1 MWTTAAAARGSLAR
15 RRALLSPGTPC
26 PARAPK
32 TYKLRLF
39 QSLYGFIALTLTVLT
54 TWRLQEAPRGPSRS
68 DLECQL
74 SLHSPP
80 CPDFRNVLWR
90 ATCLVLA
97 SQLTCC
103 MVHLFWALTLPSR
116 PRITASLSMLFFCY
130 CWNLAEAMA

>member
-1 MWTTAAAARGSLAR
+1 MAAARGSLAR
-15 RRALLSPGTPC
+15 RRAPLSPGTPC

-39 QSLYGFIALTLTVLT
+39 QSLYGFICSDFDCPNNL
-54 TWRLQEAPRGPSRS
+54 RLREAPRGPSRS
-68 DLECQL
+68 DSECQL

-103 MVHLFWALTLPSR
+103 MVRLFWALTLPSR